1 MAKINIE
8 KAVNR
13 TKLIYLFAKSW
24 CLCYT
29 TSMIFSIFEYNLSLG
44 EMTILLLG
52 ITLIFMLSL
61 SLHEWAHGFVAYK
74 QGDPTPK
81 ITGRLTLNPLSHI
94 DAYGFIMFLCI
105 GVGWAKPMPVN
116 PNNFKKY
123 RSGIAKVSIAG
134 VIVNLILCIVGSFL
148 YVLTRNQLGD
158 GDLLVILLE
167 LFMWVNAFL
176 VVFNLIPVYP
186 LDGFNFVSSFM
197 RSNNKFVQWNIRNA
211 GKVFLWVIIADLFI
225 ELFTGISI
233 IGYLLSTLAGWIC
246 NPLCK
251 LWQLMF

>member
-1 MAKINIE
+1 
-8 KAVNR
+8 
-13 TKLIYLFAKSW
+13 
-24 CLCYT
+24 
-29 TSMIFSIFEYNLSLG
+29 MIFSIFNYNLSLG
-44 EMTILLLG
+44 EMVILLLG
-52 ITLIFMLSL
+52 ITLVFMLSL

-81 ITGRLTLNPLSHI
+81 ASGRLTLNPLSHI

-134 VIVNLILCIVGSFL
+134 VVVNLILCIIGSFL
-148 YVLTRNQLGD
+148 YVLTLNQLGD
-158 GDLLVILLE
+158 GGDLIVIIMFWL
-167 LFMWVNAFL
+167 MWVNAYLFI
-176 VVFNLIPVYP
+176 FNLIPIYP

-197 RSNNKFVQWNIRNA
+197 RGDNKFVQWNIRNA
-211 GKVFLWVIIADLFI
+211 GKVFLWVIVADLFI
-225 ELFTGISI
+225 DLFFNISI
-233 IGYLLSTLAGWIC
+233 IGYFLSTIAGWIC
-246 NPLCK
+246 EPLCR